1 MPSLRNPESATGF
14 SLSCSATLSFSFL
27 SILLVS
33 VFITNKTNILIFSN
47 LYSFM
52 YSFSVPACSSRY
64 ITLLPVH
71 LLWASASSSRSNTA
85 TVWNCSV
92 ETVSLYCYSTILLQF
107 RIIMYKQYYYITT
120 VWNHKVA
127 TVSLYCYSTILLQ
140 EKIVRWKQYH
150 YTSAVQCLQI
160 TIM

>member
-1 MPSLRNPESATGF
+1 MFCNIVVF
-14 SLSCSATLSFSFL
+14 FSF
-27 SILLVS
+27 
-33 VFITNKTNILIFSN
+33 
-47 LYSFM
+47 YSFGVSIYYKQNKYIDIRQSLFVYVFVVC
-52 YSFSVPACSSRY
+52 YSMQQWIY
-64 ITLLPVH
+64 HIIPVH
-71 LLWASASSSRSNTA
+71 LLWASASSSMYNTA

-150 YTSAVQCLQI
+150 YTSAVQCLQN